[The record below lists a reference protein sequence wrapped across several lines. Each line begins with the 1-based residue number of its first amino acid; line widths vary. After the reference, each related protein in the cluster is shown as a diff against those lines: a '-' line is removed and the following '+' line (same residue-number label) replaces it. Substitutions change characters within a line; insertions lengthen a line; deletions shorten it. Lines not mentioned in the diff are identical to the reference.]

1 MKVYAVGGSVRDQLL
16 GLEVRDQDYVVVGST
31 PEEMQR
37 LGFKPVGRDFPV
49 FLHPETH
56 EQYALARTER
66 KSGYGYR
73 GFTVHASPDV
83 SLEQD
88 LERRD
93 LTVNA
98 IARDQNGDIIDPFNG
113 CRDLSNGILRHVSPA
128 FAEDPVRVLR
138 VARFAAR
145 FSFDIAAETNV
156 LMQQMVVNG
165 ETDHLVPERVWQ
177 EISSGLMEQ
186 KPSAMFQV
194 LRDCGALVRILPEF
208 DALFGVPQPEQHH
221 PEIDTGIHVL
231 MVIDY
236 AASQQYSLPV
246 RFAALTHDL
255 GKGVTPPE
263 QWPTHHGH
271 EQKSV
276 QLVKSLCTRLRVPGD
291 CRDVARLTARFHGD
305 IHRALQLR
313 PATILKMLT
322 AADVFRKPARFEDVL
337 RASES
342 DFRGRP
348 GFEEKPFPQA
358 DWLRTASRAAREVDA
373 GEIADALEEPAKIK
387 AQIAAART
395 HAISEAIA
403 KLRQER

>member
-98 IARDQNGDIIDPFNG
+98 IARDQNGDIIDPFDG

-177 EISSGLMEQ
+177 EISAGLMEQ

-271 EQKSV
+271 EKKSV

-358 DWLRTASRAAREVDA
+358 DWLRTASHAAREVDA
-373 GEIADALEEPAKIK
+373 GEIADALEDPAKIK

>member
-66 KSGYGYR
+66 KSGHGYR

-177 EISSGLMEQ
+177 EISAGLMEQ

-271 EQKSV
+271 EKKSV

-358 DWLRTASRAAREVDA
+358 DWLRTASHAAREVDA
-373 GEIADALEEPAKIK
+373 GEIADALEDPAKIK

>member
-1 MKVYAVGGSVRDQLL
+1 VKVYAVGGSVRDQLL

-31 PEEMQR
+31 PQEMQQ

-66 KSGYGYR
+66 KSGHGYR
-73 GFTVHASPDV
+73 GFTVYASPDV
-83 SLEQD
+83 TLEQD

-93 LTVNA
+93 LTINA

-113 CRDLSNGILRHVSPA
+113 RADLANGILRHISPA

-145 FSFDIAAETNV
+145 FSFTIAKETKA
-156 LMQQMVVNG
+156 LMQLLVENG
-165 ETDHLVPERVWQ
+165 EADHLVAERVWQ
-177 EISSGLMEQ
+177 EISTGLMETA
-186 KPSAMFQV
+186 PSVMFQV
-194 LRDCGALVRILPEF
+194 LRDCGALVRILPEL

-221 PEIDTGIHVL
+221 PEIDTGVHTL
-231 MVIDY
+231 MAIDY
-236 AASQQYSLPV
+236 AASRKYSLSV

-263 QWPTHHGH
+263 HWPAHHGH

-276 QLVKSLCTRLRVPGD
+276 QLVESLCTRLRVPGD

-305 IHRALQLR
+305 IHRAQQLR
-313 PATILKMLT
+313 PATLLKILI
-322 AADVFRKPARFEDVL
+322 AADVFRKPARFEDFL
-337 RASES
+337 RASEC

-348 GFEEKPFPQA
+348 GFEEKPYPQA
-358 DWLRTASRAAREVDA
+358 DWLRTAGRAARRVNA
-373 GEIADALEEPAKIK
+373 GEIASGLEDP
-387 AQIAAART
+387 AQIKKRVDAARID
-395 HAISEAIA
+395 AIREAIA
-403 KLRQER
+403 AMRHAQ

>member
-138 VARFAAR
+138 AARFAAR

-177 EISSGLMEQ
+177 EISAGLMEQ

-271 EQKSV
+271 EKKSV

-358 DWLRTASRAAREVDA
+358 DWLRTASHAAREVDA
-373 GEIADALEEPAKIK
+373 GEIADDLEEPAKIK